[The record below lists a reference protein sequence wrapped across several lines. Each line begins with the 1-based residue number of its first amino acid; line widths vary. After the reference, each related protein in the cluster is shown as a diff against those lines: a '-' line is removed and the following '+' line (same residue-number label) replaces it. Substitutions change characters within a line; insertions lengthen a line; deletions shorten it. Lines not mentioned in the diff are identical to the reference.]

1 MENNGTGTGAPLRDV
16 LAAARFAA
24 ERHKNQ
30 RRKGEAGE
38 PYVNHL
44 LEVADLISQ
53 ATPDPDPIVLMA
65 ALLHDVVED
74 AGVTSAEL
82 AAHFG
87 EAVANMVAEVT
98 DDKSLPKAVR
108 KQKQVEHAPHLSAGA
123 QLIKLADKISN
134 LRGVMHNKPVG
145 WDEPRCREYFEW
157 ARRVISGM
165 PSPNAVLLAEF
176 ETVYRQYQR
185 EA

>member
-1 MENNGTGTGAPLRDV
+1 METNGTGTTAPLRDV

-30 RRKGEAGE
+30 RRKGESAE

-74 AGVTSAEL
+74 AGVTSAEI
-82 AAHFG
+82 AEQFG
-87 EAVANMVAEVT
+87 DAVASMVDEVT

-134 LRGVMHNKPVG
+134 LRGVMHNRPVG

-157 ARRVISGM
+157 AKRVISGM
-165 PSPNAVLLAEF
+165 RAPNPTLLAEF
-176 ETVYRQYQR
+176 EAVYSQYRR

>member
-1 MENNGTGTGAPLRDV
+1 MDTNGTGNTAPLRDV

-24 ERHKNQ
+24 ERHKDQ
-30 RRKGEAGE
+30 RRKGESAE

-44 LEVADLISQ
+44 LEVADLVSR
-53 ATPDPDPIVLMA
+53 ATPNPDPIVLMA

-82 AAHFG
+82 AGHFG
-87 EAVANMVAEVT
+87 EAVAKMVAEVT

-108 KQKQVEHAPHLSAGA
+108 KQRQVEHAPHLSPGA

-134 LRGVMHNKPVG
+134 LRGVLNSRPVG

-157 ARRVISGM
+157 ARRVINGLQ
-165 PSPNAVLLAEF
+165 SPNPVLLAEF
-176 ETVYRQYQR
+176 EAVYSQYT
-185 EA
+185 

>member
-1 MENNGTGTGAPLRDV
+1 METNGTGTTAPLRDV

-30 RRKGEAGE
+30 RRKGESAE

-53 ATPDPDPIVLMA
+53 ATPNPDPIVLMA

-82 AAHFG
+82 ARHFG
-87 EAVANMVAEVT
+87 QAVANMVAEVT
-98 DDKSLPKAVR
+98 DDKTLPKAVR
-108 KQKQVEHAPHLSAGA
+108 KQRQVEHAPHLSAGA

-145 WDEPRCREYFEW
+145 WDEQRCREYFDW
-157 ARRVISGM
+157 AKRVIGGLQ
-165 PSPNAVLLAEF
+165 SPNPALLAQF
-176 ETVYRQYQR
+176 EAVYSQYQR

>member
-1 MENNGTGTGAPLRDV
+1 METNGTRNAPVREV

-30 RRKGEAGE
+30 RRKGESAE
-38 PYVNHL
+38 PYINHL
-44 LEVADLISQ
+44 LEVADLISR

-74 AGVTSAEL
+74 VGVTSAEL
-82 AAHFG
+82 ASEFG
-87 EAVANMVAEVT
+87 DAVASIVAEVT

-108 KQKQVEHAPHLSAGA
+108 KQKQVEHAPHLSHGA

-134 LRGVMHNKPVG
+134 LRGVLNNKPVG

-157 ARRVISGM
+157 AKRVVGGLRE
-165 PSPNAVLLAEF
+165 PNATLLAEF
-176 ETVYRQYQR
+176 ETIYNQYQR
-185 EA
+185 IT